1 MDLKQNKTNNM
12 TKIEW
17 IKQLDNDELYD
28 LINENFE
35 TFPEEIKLDGPRK
48 ILNRDVAEEI
58 ADDEVSEYGFGLDKK
73 TIVVD
78 RTESQHTS
86 VTYRTKIELSEIR
99 ENNEITIM
107 DMSDEDLIQAI
118 EQDPSDYIEDLY
130 DGEVVYDKSK
140 DMGSF
145 DDVSVE

>member
-1 MDLKQNKTNNM
+1 M
-12 TKIEW
+12 TKKEW

-28 LINENFE
+28 IINENFE
-35 TFPEEIKLDGPRK
+35 IFPEEIKLDGPRK
-48 ILNRDVAEEI
+48 ILNRDAAEEI
-58 ADDEVSEYGFGLDKK
+58 ADEATTEYGLGLENK

-99 ENNEITIM
+99 ENNDITIM
-107 DMSDEDLIQAI
+107 SVSDEDLIQAI
-118 EQDPSDYIEDLY
+118 EQDPSDYVEDLY
-130 DGEVVYDKSK
+130 GGEVVYDKSK